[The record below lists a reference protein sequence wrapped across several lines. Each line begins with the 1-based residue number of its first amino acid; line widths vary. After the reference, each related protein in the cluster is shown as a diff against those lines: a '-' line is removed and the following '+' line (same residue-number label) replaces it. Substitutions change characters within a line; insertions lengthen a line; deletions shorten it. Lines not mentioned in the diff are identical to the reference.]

1 MTRARLPG
9 GGVDRGASPSSA
21 THHDVDEHPMTHR
34 QILLVFTGLMLGLF
48 LAALDQSVVA
58 TALPTIAGDFH
69 GLNRL
74 TWVVT
79 AYLLTSTASAPLYGK
94 ISDLY
99 GRKHIFQFAIVI
111 FLAASALAGL
121 SQNMNELVVFRGLQG
136 LGAGGLMVLA
146 MSIVGDIVSPLE
158 RGRYQGYFGAV
169 FGIASV
175 AGPLIGGFLVQSISW
190 RWIFYI
196 NLPVGIAALVVT
208 SIVLKD
214 YAERRKHS
222 VDYLGALILVAGV
235 SALLL
240 VTTLGGSPDG
250 YGYPWGSWQIVT
262 MIAAGV
268 ALIGL
273 FVLREL
279 HASEP
284 IVPMYLFRKR
294 VFTASNGAGFIIGVS
309 MFGAIIYLPV
319 YLQVV
324 KGVSPTVSGLELLP
338 LMVGLLGASI
348 ASGRIISARGRYKI
362 FPLLGTGVATIG
374 MALLSLLSAFSGYGE
389 ISLFIF
395 VLGVGIGLVM
405 QVLVLAVQNGVDYK
419 DLGTAT
425 SLSNFF
431 RSMGGAFG
439 TAVLGAIL
447 TDRLDGNLLQALPR
461 AARPHVHQIGQLIVG
476 SPKDLS
482 LLPPAIHAAAVQAYV
497 HSIDTVFVV
506 ATPITFLAV
515 LFAVALPE
523 IRLRRTVR
531 TSPAG
536 EQAGATAAG
545 PAGAPRASGGAD
557 EAPAEGFLPL

>member
-1 MTRARLPG
+1 MTRTEASTTAPLRSSG
-9 GGVDRGASPSSA
+9 AVVD
-21 THHDVDEHPMTHR
+21 DEPMTHR
-34 QILLVFTGLMLGLF
+34 QILVVFSGLMLGMF
-48 LAALDQSVVA
+48 LAALDQSVVS

-99 GRKHIFQFAIVI
+99 GRKKIFQFAIVV

-121 SQNMNELVVFRGLQG
+121 SQNMNQLIFFRGLQG

-146 MSIVGDIVSPLE
+146 MSIIGDIVPPAQS
-158 RGRYQGYFGAV
+158 GRYQGYFGAV
-169 FGIASV
+169 FGVSSV
-175 AGPLIGGFLVQSISW
+175 AGPLIGGVLVQSASW

-196 NLPVGIAALVVT
+196 NLPIGAAALVVT

-214 YAERRKHS
+214 HAERRKHS
-222 VDYLGALILVAGV
+222 IDYLGALLLVAGV
-235 SALLL
+235 SSLLL

-250 YGYPWGSWQIVT
+250 YGYPWASWEILT
-262 MIAAGV
+262 MIAAGIG
-268 ALIGL
+268 LIGL
-273 FVLREL
+273 FVLREFR
-279 HASEP
+279 AKEP
-284 IVPMYLFRKR
+284 IVPMYLFRLR
-294 VFTASNGAGFIIGVS
+294 VFRASNAAAFIVGVA

-324 KGVSPTVSGLELLP
+324 KGVSPTISGLQLLP

-348 ASGRIISARGRYKI
+348 GSGQIISRRGRYKI
-362 FPLLGTGVATIG
+362 FPVIGTAITVAG
-374 MALLSLLSAFSGYGE
+374 MALLSTLSPTTSYLQ
-389 ISLFIF
+389 ISAYIF

-439 TAVLGAIL
+439 TAILGAIL
-447 TDRLDGNLLQALPR
+447 TDRLDGNLLAALPP
-461 AARPHVHQIGQLIVG
+461 AAKPELKPIAAAIVG
-476 SPKDLS
+476 SPKS
-482 LLPPAIHAAAVQAYV
+482 LKQLPAVWHTAAIQAYV
-497 HSIDTVFVV
+497 HSIDTVFKV
-506 ATPITFLAV
+506 AVPVTFLAF
-515 LFAVALPE
+515 LCALALPE
-523 IRLRRTVR
+523 IRLRSTVGTQQKSR
-531 TSPAG
+531 QALEG
-536 EQAGATAAG
+536 EN
-545 PAGAPRASGGAD
+545 SSD
-557 EAPAEGFLPL
+557 EEGESDTPPSIEVAMI